1 MARFSIKVALVTGS
15 SSGIGRAT
23 ALLLAKQA
31 CKVTITGRNLERL
44 ESTKQEILK
53 NGTPE
58 SDVLVV
64 PADLNIDSEQDNL
77 LESTISKFGHLD
89 ILVNSAGGAFM
100 DSEGKTG
107 VHQGIDVFD
116 NHIQTNLR
124 TIVMMTQKAIPHLK
138 KTKGEVV
145 NVSAIGAD
153 HHGNPQFI
161 FDAMPKAAL
170 NQFTRSAAL
179 ELIRD
184 GIRVNS
190 VSPGFVNTGFGASM
204 GVSDEAWSK
213 MIDFMSSRKEC
224 IPYGTVAQPDQIAQV
239 IAFLADR
246 SMSSYIIGQSIV
258 VDGGSSLVMGLDAH
272 DLTELTGLGK

>member
-1 MARFSIKVALVTGS
+1 MARFSGKVALVTGS

-23 ALLLAKQA
+23 ALLLAKQG

-64 PADLNIDSEQDNL
+64 PADLNIDAEQDNL
-77 LESTISKFGHLD
+77 LHSTISKFGHLD
-89 ILVNSAGGAFM
+89 ILVNSAGGFFM

-116 NHIQTNLR
+116 KHIQTNLR
-124 TIVMMTQKAIPHLK
+124 AIVMMTQKAIPHLK

-204 GVSDEAWSK
+204 GVSDESWNK

-224 IPYGTVAQPDQIAQV
+224 IPYGAVAQPDQIAQV

-246 SMSSYIIGQSIV
+246 TMSSYIIGQSIV

-272 DLTELTGLGK
+272 DLTELMGL